1 MAVLRRNHVPQ
12 YGVGACC
19 HSPAHDLSFNST
31 MLMLVGEP
39 ALTALCHCHACQKWC
54 GAAAS
59 SNVIVPRDH
68 FKLLRGTPSVYKQPG
83 DSGKLNARHFCG
95 NCGSCLFG
103 ELEIMP
109 DVFGIKAG

>member
-1 MAVLRRNHVPQ
+1 
-12 YGVGACC
+12 
-19 HSPAHDLSFNST
+19 